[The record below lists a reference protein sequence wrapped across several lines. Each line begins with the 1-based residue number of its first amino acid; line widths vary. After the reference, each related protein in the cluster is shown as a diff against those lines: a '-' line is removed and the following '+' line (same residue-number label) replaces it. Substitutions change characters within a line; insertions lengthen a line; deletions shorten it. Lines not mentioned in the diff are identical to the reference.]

1 MNSRR
6 QFLLTSAALGL
17 SSFMPLSLAAA
28 QTEQRLLVVVLR
40 GAMDSLGALVP
51 YSDPRYQ
58 TLRGDLAIKDSELLR
73 LDSTFALHSALQPLL
88 PLWQNRELLM
98 LPASASP
105 YRERS
110 HFDAQNLLENGGER
124 PHQLNSG
131 WLNRSL
137 HALPG
142 TNGIAIGA
150 NLPLLMQGGASVS
163 SWSPSRLPEVNDD
176 FLRRV
181 QQMYASD
188 LQLAAPLEAAVMM
201 DSGNAMG
208 GGRGKQAT
216 LGLFQQAA
224 TFMRGSARLASL
236 DVDGW
241 DTHSNQNRRLANQLE
256 LLAEGLMTFRQAMG
270 PAWQQ
275 TAVLVIT
282 EFGRTARHNGSGGT
296 DHGTASLAM
305 LLGGKVRGGRWIGDW
320 PTLATL
326 YQDRDLIPANDLR
339 GLLKGVLVDHLAI
352 DEGLVSSQIF
362 PGSNTLPAQRGLFS

>member
-6 QFLLTSAALGL
+6 QFLLTSAALGFG
-17 SSFMPLSLAAA
+17 SFMPLSLAAA

-51 YSDPRYQ
+51 YSDPHYQ
-58 TLRGDLAIKDSELLR
+58 NLRGDLAVKDSELLR

-88 PLWQNRELLM
+88 PLWQNGELLM

-137 HALPG
+137 QALPG
-142 TNGIAIGA
+142 ANGIAIGA

-188 LQLAAPLEAAVMM
+188 TQLSAPLEAAVMM
-201 DSGNAMG
+201 DTGNAMG

-305 LLGGKVRGGRWIGDW
+305 LLGGKVRGGRWLGDW
-320 PTLATL
+320 PTLNKL

-339 GLLKGVLVDHLAI
+339 GLLKGVLVEHLAI

-362 PGSNTLPAQRGLFS
+362 PGSSKAPAYRGLFS

>member
-1 MNSRR
+1 MHSRR
-6 QFLLTSAALGL
+6 QFLLSSAALGL
-17 SSFMPLSLAAA
+17 GSLLPLSLAAA

-51 YSDPRYQ
+51 YSDPRYH
-58 TLRGDLAIKDSELLR
+58 TLRGELAIKDSELLR

-88 PLWQNRELLM
+88 PLWQSGELLL

-137 HALPG
+137 QALPDA
-142 TNGIAIGA
+142 NGMAIGA
-150 NLPLLMQGGASVS
+150 NLPLLMQGGAAVS
-163 SWSPSRLPEVNDD
+163 SWSPSRLPELSDD

-181 QQMYASD
+181 QQMYAND
-188 LQLAAPLEAAVMM
+188 PQLAAPLEAAVMM
-201 DSGNAMG
+201 DSSKTMG
-208 GGRGKQAT
+208 DGRGKQAT

-236 DVDGW
+236 DIDGW
-241 DTHSNQNRRLANQLE
+241 DTHSNQSRRLPNQLE

-305 LLGGKVRGGRWIGDW
+305 LLGGKVRGGRWIGEW
-320 PTLATL
+320 PTLAKL
-326 YQDRDLIPANDLR
+326 YQDRDLYPANDLR
-339 GLLKGVLVDHLAI
+339 GLLKGVLIEHLAI
-352 DEGLVSSQIF
+352 AEGLVSSQIF
-362 PGSNTLPAQRGLFS
+362 PGSNNLPAQRGLFS

>member
-1 MNSRR
+1 MHSRR
-6 QFLLTSAALGL
+6 QFLLSSAALGL
-17 SSFMPLSLAAA
+17 GSLLPLSLAAA

-58 TLRGDLAIKDSELLR
+58 TLRGELAINDSELLR
-73 LDSTFALHSALQPLL
+73 LDNTFALHSALQPLL
-88 PLWQNRELLM
+88 PLWQSGELLL

-137 HALPG
+137 QALHG
-142 TNGIAIGA
+142 ANGMAIGA
-150 NLPLLMQGGASVS
+150 NLPLLMQGGAAVS

-181 QQMYASD
+181 QQMYVND
-188 LQLAAPLEAAVMM
+188 PQLAAPLEAAALM
-201 DSGNAMG
+201 DSSNAMDS
-208 GGRGKQAT
+208 GRGKQAT

-236 DVDGW
+236 DIDGW
-241 DTHSNQNRRLANQLE
+241 DTHSNQHRRLANQLE
-256 LLAEGLMTFRQAMG
+256 LLAEGLMAFRQAMG

-305 LLGGKVRGGRWIGDW
+305 LLGGKVRGGRWIGEW
-320 PTLATL
+320 PTLAKL
-326 YQDRDLIPANDLR
+326 YQDRDLYPANDLR
-339 GLLKGVLVDHLAI
+339 GLLKGVLIEHLAI
-352 DEGLVSSQIF
+352 AEGLVSSQIF
-362 PGSNTLPAQRGLFS
+362 PGSHNLPAQRGLFS